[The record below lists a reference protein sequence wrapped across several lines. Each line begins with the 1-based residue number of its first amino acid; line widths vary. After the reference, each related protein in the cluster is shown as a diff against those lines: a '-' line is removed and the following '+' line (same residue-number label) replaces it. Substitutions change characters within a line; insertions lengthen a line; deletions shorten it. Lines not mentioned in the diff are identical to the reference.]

1 MNKSKITTAV
11 AVAVAG
17 ILTLAVL
24 AAISSTHQAFA
35 QAIGGKGGTGGLG
48 MPGGTP
54 GIGGPG
60 GTSGSNH
67 SGANGSNNNG
77 HNRNGG
83 SQSLGCSPL
92 DPRGC

>member
-1 MNKSKITTAV
+1 MNKNKITMAAGV
-11 AVAVAG
+11 AIAG

-24 AAISSTHQAFA
+24 AAISSTNQAFA
-35 QAIGGKGGTGGLG
+35 QAIGGKGGTPGLG
-48 MPGGTP
+48 MSGGTP
-54 GIGGPG
+54 GKAGPG

-67 SGANGSNNNG
+67 AGANGSNNNG

>member
-1 MNKSKITTAV
+1 MAA

-24 AAISSTHQAFA
+24 AVISSTNQAFA
-35 QAIGGKGGTGGLG
+35 QAIGGNGGTGGVG

-54 GIGGPG
+54 GKGGPG

-67 SGANGSNNNG
+67 AGANG

-83 SQSLGCSPL
+83 SRSLGCSPL

>member
-1 MNKSKITTAV
+1 MNNNKIMAL

-17 ILTLAVL
+17 ILTLA
-24 AAISSTHQAFA
+24 STNQAFA
-35 QAIGGKGGTGGLG
+35 QAIGGKGGTPGLG

-54 GIGGPG
+54 GKAGPG

-67 SGANGSNNNG
+67 AGANG

>member
-1 MNKSKITTAV
+1 MAA

-24 AAISSTHQAFA
+24 ATISSTNQAFA
-35 QAIGGKGGTGGLG
+35 QAIGGNGGTGGLG

-54 GIGGPG
+54 GKGGPG
-60 GTSGSNH
+60 GTSGSYH
-67 SGANGSNNNG
+67 AGANGHG
-77 HNRNGG
+77 HNGNGG
-83 SQSLGCSPL
+83 AQALGCSPL